1 MAIVLKLNPEIAGI
15 ALDAT
20 LEATRVELLV
30 IGAKPV
36 INPGHLIV
44 WRQQA

>member
-1 MAIVLKLNPEIAGI
+1 MAIVLKLNPEIAGV
-15 ALDAT
+15 ALDT
-20 LEATRVELLV
+20 TVKATRVKLFV

-44 WRQQA
+44 WRQ